1 MIINEENNQ
10 WRIFYRKNTGED
22 IVLEM
27 PSLEYCLLEAK
38 KLMTTLNYMICIEE
52 NGERIKRWD
61 REIIANCNKWYICR
75 PDDVEIL
82 GELITINKVIRK

>member
-1 MIINEENNQ
+1 MIVNDESNQ
-10 WRIFYRKNTGED
+10 WRISYRKNTGED
-22 IVLEM
+22 VTLKM
-27 PSLEYCLLEAK
+27 PSLEHCLLKTKE
-38 KLMTTLNYMICIEE
+38 LMTYLNYMICIEE

-61 REIIANCNKWYICR
+61 REIIANCNEWYSCR

>member
-22 IVLEM
+22 ITLEM
-27 PSLEYCLLEAK
+27 SSLERCHLEVEE
-38 KLMTTLNYMICIEE
+38 LMTTLNYMICIEE

>member
-1 MIINEENNQ
+1 MTVNDENNQ
-10 WRIFYRKNTGED
+10 WRISYRKNTGED
-22 IVLEM
+22 VTLEM
-27 PSLEYCLLEAK
+27 QSLEHCLLKTEE
-38 KLMTTLNYMICIEE
+38 LMTNLNYMICIEK

-61 REIIANCNKWYICR
+61 REIIANCNEWYSCR